1 MPLVDVRRNFI
12 TYSGR
17 YDLIV
22 NRTTYADNGADFY
35 IHAGQQYLDTL
46 ATMFKSESKYYYPLV
61 PSSWYILV
69 PDARVVEEVYVSTST
84 GAKHELRK
92 LSLEEFRSK
101 HTAPITNSN
110 SQCSEYF
117 AVANLRTTPQVPG
130 QITIGDFTPAVLG
143 NEHTNLGVLLSP
155 PVGAETSAEV
165 VGKFYQ
171 PKLAVDSDVNFWS
184 EMYPQILV
192 MSACR
197 QLEISYRNTVGVKDW
212 ETSIKSELLGLELDY
227 ADQESTGIRKF
238 AG

>member
-22 NRTTYADNGADFY
+22 NRTTYADNGANFY
-35 IHAGQQYLDTL
+35 IYAGQQYLDTL
-46 ATMFKSESKYYYPLV
+46 ATMFKSESKYYWPLEIA
-61 PSSWYILV
+61 SWYILV
-69 PDARVVEEVYVSTST
+69 PDARVIENVYLSTNTS
-84 GAKHELRK
+84 GKHELHRV
-92 LSLEEFRSK
+92 SLEEFRSK
-101 HTAPITNSN
+101 HSAPSYSGNCE
-110 SQCSEYF
+110 CSTFY
-117 AVANLRTTPQVPG
+117 AVANLRTTPQVPR
-130 QITIGDFTPAVLG
+130 QITIGDFTPVIIG
-143 NEHTNLGVLLSP
+143 NEYTNLGVLLSP
-155 PVGAETSAEV
+155 PIGAETSAEV

-171 PKLAVDSDVNFWS
+171 PKLVNDIDTNYWS

-212 ETSIKSELLGLELDY
+212 EASIKSELLGLELDY